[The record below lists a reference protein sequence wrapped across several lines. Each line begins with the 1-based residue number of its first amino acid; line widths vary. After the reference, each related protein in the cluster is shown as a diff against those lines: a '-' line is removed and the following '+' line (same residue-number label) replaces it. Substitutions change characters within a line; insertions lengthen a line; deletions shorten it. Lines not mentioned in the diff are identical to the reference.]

1 MTKVLQAASFSQML
15 APSAAA
21 TTVRT
26 ATLDTTGADYATIVV
41 NFGIE
46 LNTNS
51 TNVVVSISEGDT
63 TNSFSTFNSD
73 FNSITVDNVA
83 ATIATRHIDLKG
95 RKRYLLLTVTP
106 DSTTNGPVITSATG
120 IMLKDRSPSSA
131 ATNSVAG

>member
-83 ATIATRHIDLKG
+83 ATIATRHIDLNG

-106 DSTTNGPVITSATG
+106 DSTTNGPVNTSATG

-131 ATNSVAG
+131 ATNSVTG